1 MNSAVQASLE
11 SFPARLD
18 DAATALQLTLDE
30 GQKSALLE
38 LVAQLVKWNRTYNLT
53 ALRDAD
59 QALVHHVFDSLAAV
73 PPVLHSGASQ
83 HGAGLRIL
91 DVGSGGGLPGIVL
104 AIALPQAQVTC
115 IDAVEKKVAFIRQ
128 MAGVLGLRNLNA
140 RHGRV
145 EDTEALDCNIVIS
158 RAFASLAD
166 FARLAGRHVA
176 EGGRLVGMKGKNPVQ
191 EIAALELHGE
201 WTARE
206 TQTLSVPE
214 LQAERCLVWMQRRE
228 TT

>member
-1 MNSAVQASLE
+1 MNHAVHAS
-11 SFPARLD
+11 SVRFQARLD
-18 DAATALQLTLDE
+18 DAASLLRLSLDE
-30 GQKSALLE
+30 GQKAALLE

-73 PPVLHSGASQ
+73 PPLLDWSSGQRDA
-83 HGAGLRIL
+83 ALRIL

-104 AIALPQAQVTC
+104 AIALPQAQVIC

-128 MAGVLGLRNLNA
+128 MAGILALRNLDA

-145 EDTEALDCNIVIS
+145 EDTEPLDCNIVIS

-176 EGGRLVGMKGKNPVQ
+176 VGGRLLGMKGKNPVQ
-191 EIAALELHGE
+191 EIAAMELPGE
-201 WTARE
+201 WTVRK

-228 TT
+228 PT

>member
-1 MNSAVQASLE
+1 M
-11 SFPARLD
+11 
-18 DAATALQLTLDE
+18 
-30 GQKSALLE
+30 
-38 LVAQLVKWNRTYNLT
+38 
-53 ALRDAD
+53 
-59 QALVHHVFDSLAAV
+59 
-73 PPVLHSGASQ
+73 
-83 HGAGLRIL
+83 
-91 DVGSGGGLPGIVL
+91 
-104 AIALPQAQVTC
+104 
-115 IDAVEKKVAFIRQ
+115 
-128 MAGVLGLRNLNA
+128 
-140 RHGRV
+140 
-145 EDTEALDCNIVIS
+145 IS

>member
-1 MNSAVQASLE
+1 MNNAVRASSV
-11 SFPARLD
+11 SFRARLD
-18 DAATALQLTLDE
+18 DAATALQLTLDD

-73 PPVLHSGASQ
+73 PPLLLWWVGRR
-83 HGAGLRIL
+83 GAGLRIL

-104 AIALPQAQVTC
+104 AIALPQAQITC
-115 IDAVEKKVAFIRQ
+115 IDAVEKKVSFIRQ
-128 MAGVLGLRNLNA
+128 MAGILGLRNLDA

-145 EDTEALDCNIVIS
+145 EDTDPLDCNIVIS

-176 EGGRLVGMKGKNPVQ
+176 DGGRLVGMKGKNPVQ
-191 EIAALELHGE
+191 EIAALALQGE
-201 WTARE
+201 WTACE